1 MKSDEDKV
9 YMKIVELEEIYNFVV
24 HLFFYLNISLDQDH
38 WNNVQIYIKS
48 IDFIIFMWGLKV
60 ISTWELKVILY
71 RVFIIIGNVFVIFGR
86 CYNILKILIVFW

>member
-24 HLFFYLNISLDQDH
+24 HQFFCLNTSLGQSH
-38 WNNVQIYIKS
+38 WSNVQIYIKL

-60 ISTWELKVILY
+60 ILL
-71 RVFIIIGNVFVIFGR
+71 
-86 CYNILKILIVFW
+86 